1 MTDKPKRKF
10 PLRGATEARVHSPL
24 LKGASRYK
32 EVLEMID
39 RLKMDK
45 LMPYQEWVLKDMMTV
60 DKKNS
65 YRRKTCL
72 LLISRQNGKSFLGR
86 VRVIWGMFYGGEN
99 KVIIMSA
106 NRATSLMLFREI
118 AWTIEST
125 PELKAM
131 TKAIRYANGGER
143 IELLNGATLDVISD
157 NSSSPRGRTADL
169 LWIDEIREISEE
181 GYKAAVPVTR
191 ARANAQTFLTS
202 NAGDH
207 FSSVLNSLVER
218 AKDYPPETFGYYEYS
233 APQYCK
239 IDLAS
244 DFFWKE
250 AVAPSNP
257 ALGYTITKESIEE
270 AIATNPIEQTRTET
284 LCQWIDSLQ
293 SPWPHGVLEETSDNT
308 LEMTVGAYTVF
319 GFDVSPSRRNAS
331 LVAGQ
336 LLPDGRIGIGILETY
351 SSQMAIDE
359 LKMAASIKA
368 WCDIY
373 HPRLV
378 CFDKYATQTIAD
390 RLSQSGVICEDVS
403 GQQFYKA
410 CGDFLEGLVNHR
422 VVHNGQAE
430 LIQQMNNCAA
440 KTNDSAWRIIKR
452 RSAGDISAP
461 IGLSMV
467 VSKLMLPAPKPQI
480 YTQTRPSILS
490 NLLTNATL
498 YDYGSI
504 SQN

>member
-1 MTDKPKRKF
+1 MTDKPKRVQ
-10 PLRGATEARVHSPL
+10 PLRGATEPRVHSPL
-24 LKGASRYK
+24 LKGKSRAG
-32 EVLEMID
+32 EVLEMIK
-39 RLKMDK
+39 RLKMDE
-45 LMPYQEWVLKDMMTV
+45 LMPYQKFVLNQMLMV
-60 DKKNS
+60 NKKNQ
-65 YRRKTCL
+65 YRIKTAL
-72 LLISRQNGKSFLGR
+72 LLISRQNGKSHLGR
-86 VRVIWGMFYGGEN
+86 VRIIWGMFYGGE
-99 KVIIMSA
+99 KKLIIMSA

-118 AWTIEST
+118 AWIIEST

-157 NSSSPRGRTADL
+157 NSSSPRGRTADF
-169 LWIDEIREISEE
+169 LWIDEIREISED

-207 FSSVLNSLVER
+207 FSSVLNGLVER

-239 IDLAS
+239 IDITS
-244 DFFWKE
+244 DYFWKS

-257 ALGYTITKESIEE
+257 ALGYIITKESIEE

-308 LEMTVGAYTVF
+308 LEMAVGAYTVF
-319 GFDVSPSRRNAS
+319 AFDVSPSRRNGS

-373 HPRLV
+373 KPRLV

-390 RLSQSGVICEDVS
+390 RLTQSGVMCEDVS

-410 CGDFLEGLVNHR
+410 CGDLLEGLVNHR

-440 KTNDSAWRIIKR
+440 KVNDSAWRIIKR
-452 RSAGDISAP
+452 KSAGDISAP
-461 IGLSMV
+461 IGLAMV

-480 YTQTRPSILS
+480 I
-490 NLLTNATL
+490 A
-498 YDYGSI
+498 
-504 SQN
+504 

>member
-1 MTDKPKRKF
+1 MTDKPKRVQ
-10 PLRGATEARVHSPL
+10 PLRGATEPRVHSPL
-24 LKGASRYK
+24 LKGKSRAG
-32 EVLEMID
+32 EVLEMIE
-39 RLKMDK
+39 RLKMDE
-45 LMPYQEWVLKDMMTV
+45 LMPYQKFVLNQMLMV
-60 DKKNS
+60 NKKNQ
-65 YRRKTCL
+65 YRIKTAL
-72 LLISRQNGKSFLGR
+72 LLISRQNGKSHLGR
-86 VRVIWGMFYGGEN
+86 VRIIWGMFYGGE
-99 KVIIMSA
+99 KKLIIMSA

-118 AWTIEST
+118 AWIIEST

-157 NSSSPRGRTADL
+157 NSSSPRGRTADF
-169 LWIDEIREISEE
+169 LWIDEIREISED

-207 FSSVLNSLVER
+207 FSSVLNGLVER

-239 IDLAS
+239 IDITS
-244 DFFWKE
+244 DWFWRN

-257 ALGYTITKESIEE
+257 ALGYIITKESIEE

-308 LEMTVGAYTVF
+308 LEMAVGAYTVF
-319 GFDVSPSRRNAS
+319 AFDVSPSRRNGS

-373 HPRLV
+373 KPRLV

-390 RLSQSGVICEDVS
+390 RLTQSGVMCEDVS

-410 CGDFLEGLVNHR
+410 CGDLLEGLVNHR

-440 KTNDSAWRIIKR
+440 KVNDSAWRIIKR
-452 RSAGDISAP
+452 KSAGDISAP
-461 IGLSMV
+461 IGLAMV

-480 YTQTRPSILS
+480 I
-490 NLLTNATL
+490 A
-498 YDYGSI
+498 
-504 SQN
+504 

>member
-1 MTDKPKRKF
+1 MTDKPKRVQ
-10 PLRGATEARVHSPL
+10 PLRGATEPRVHSPL
-24 LKGASRYK
+24 LKGKSRAS
-32 EVLEMID
+32 EVLEMIE
-39 RLKMDK
+39 RLKMDE
-45 LMPYQEWVLKDMMTV
+45 LMPYQKFVLNQMLMV
-60 DKKNS
+60 NKKNQ
-65 YRRKTCL
+65 YRIKTAL
-72 LLISRQNGKSFLGR
+72 LLISRQNGKSHLGR
-86 VRVIWGMFYGGEN
+86 VRIIWGMFYGGE
-99 KVIIMSA
+99 KKLIIMSA

-118 AWTIEST
+118 AWIIEST

-143 IELLNGATLDVISD
+143 IELLNGSTLDVISD
-157 NSSSPRGRTADL
+157 NSSSPRGRTADF
-169 LWIDEIREISEE
+169 LWIDEIREISED

-207 FSSVLNSLVER
+207 FSSVLNGLVER

-239 IDLAS
+239 IDITS
-244 DFFWKE
+244 DYFWKS

-257 ALGYTITKESIEE
+257 ALGYIITKESIEE

-308 LEMTVGAYTVF
+308 LEMAVGAYTVF
-319 GFDVSPSRRNAS
+319 AFDVSPSRRNGS

-373 HPRLV
+373 KPRLV
-378 CFDKYATQTIAD
+378 CYDKYATQTIAD
-390 RLSQSGVICEDVS
+390 RLSQAGVMTEDVS

-410 CGDFLEGLVNHR
+410 CGDLLEGLVNHR

-440 KTNDSAWRIIKR
+440 KVNDSAWRIIKR
-452 RSAGDISAP
+452 KSAGDISAP
-461 IGLSMV
+461 IGLAMV

-480 YTQTRPSILS
+480 I
-490 NLLTNATL
+490 A
-498 YDYGSI
+498 
-504 SQN
+504 

>member
-1 MTDKPKRKF
+1 MTDKPKRVQ
-10 PLRGATEARVHSPL
+10 PLRGATEPRVHSPL
-24 LKGASRYK
+24 LKGKSRYK
-32 EVLEMID
+32 EILDMVD

-45 LMPYQEWVLKDMMTV
+45 LMPYQEFVLKDMMAV
-60 DKKNS
+60 DKKNN
-65 YRRKTCL
+65 YRRKTSL
-72 LLISRQNGKSFLGR
+72 LLISRQNGKSHLGR
-86 VRVIWGMFYGGEN
+86 VRVIWGMFYGDEK

-118 AWTIEST
+118 AWIIEST

-169 LWIDEIREISEE
+169 LWIDEIREISED

-207 FSSVLNSLVER
+207 FSSVLNGLVER

-239 IDLAS
+239 IDITS
-244 DFFWKE
+244 DYFWKN

-257 ALGYTITKESIEE
+257 ALGYTITRESIEE

-308 LEMTVGAYTVF
+308 LEMAVGAYTVF
-319 GFDVSPSRRNAS
+319 AFDVSPSRRNGS

-373 HPRLV
+373 KPRLV

-390 RLSQSGVICEDVS
+390 RLSQAGVMTEDVS

-410 CGDFLEGLVNHR
+410 CGDLLEGLVNHR

-440 KTNDSAWRIIKR
+440 KVNDSAWRIIKR
-452 RSAGDISAP
+452 KSAGDISAP
-461 IGLSMV
+461 IGLAMV

-480 YTQTRPSILS
+480 IT
-490 NLLTNATL
+490 
-498 YDYGSI
+498 
-504 SQN
+504 

>member
-1 MTDKPKRKF
+1 MTDKPKRKQ
-10 PLRGATEARVHSPL
+10 PLRGATKARVHSPL
-24 LKGASRYK
+24 LTGKSRYK
-32 EVLEMID
+32 EILDMIE

-45 LMPYQEWVLKDMMTV
+45 LMPYQEWVLKDMMAV

-65 YRRKTCL
+65 YRRKTSL

-86 VRVIWGMFYGGEN
+86 VRVIWGMYYGDE
-99 KVIIMSA
+99 KKIIIMSA

-157 NSSSPRGRTADL
+157 NSSSPRGRTADF

-207 FSSVLNSLVER
+207 FSSVLNGLVER

-239 IDLAS
+239 IDLS
-244 DFFWKE
+244 IDSFWRD

-373 HPRLV
+373 RPRLV

-390 RLSQSGVICEDVS
+390 RLSQAGVICEDVS

-440 KTNDSAWRIIKR
+440 KVNDSAWRIIKR

-467 VSKLMLPAPKPQI
+467 VSKLMLPEPKPAI
-480 YTQTRPSILS
+480 YS
-490 NLLTNATL
+490 
-498 YDYGSI
+498 
-504 SQN
+504 

>member
-1 MTDKPKRKF
+1 
-10 PLRGATEARVHSPL
+10 
-24 LKGASRYK
+24 
-32 EVLEMID
+32 
-39 RLKMDK
+39 
-45 LMPYQEWVLKDMMTV
+45 MPYQKHVLNQMLMV
-60 DKKNS
+60 DKKNN
-65 YRRKTCL
+65 YRIKTAL

-86 VRVIWGMFYGGEN
+86 VRVIWGMFYGGE
-99 KVIIMSA
+99 KKIIIMSA

-157 NSSSPRGRTADL
+157 NSSSPRGRTADF
-169 LWIDEIREISEE
+169 LWIDEIREISED

-218 AKDYPPETFGYYEYS
+218 AKDYPPETYGYYEYS

-239 IDLAS
+239 IDIAS
-244 DFFWKE
+244 DSFWRT

-257 ALGYTITKESIEE
+257 ALGFTITKESIEE

-293 SPWPHGVLEETSDNT
+293 SPWPHGILEETSDNT
-308 LEMTVGAYTVF
+308 LEMAPGAYTVF
-319 GFDVSPSRRNAS
+319 GFDVSPSRRNGS

-359 LKMAASIKA
+359 LKMAASIKSY
-368 WCDIY
+368 CDLY
-373 HPRLV
+373 KPRLV
-378 CFDKYATQTIAD
+378 GFDKYATQTIAD
-390 RLSQSGVICEDVS
+390 RLSQSGVMCEDVS

-410 CGDFLEGLVNHR
+410 CGDLLEGLVNHR
-422 VVHNGQAE
+422 VVHNGQEE
-430 LIQQMNNCAA
+430 LIQQFNNCAA
-440 KTNDSAWRIIKR
+440 KVNDSAWRIIKR
-452 RSAGDISAP
+452 KSAGDISAI
-461 IGLSMV
+461 IGIAMV

-480 YTQTRPSILS
+480 YS
-490 NLLTNATL
+490 
-498 YDYGSI
+498 
-504 SQN
+504 